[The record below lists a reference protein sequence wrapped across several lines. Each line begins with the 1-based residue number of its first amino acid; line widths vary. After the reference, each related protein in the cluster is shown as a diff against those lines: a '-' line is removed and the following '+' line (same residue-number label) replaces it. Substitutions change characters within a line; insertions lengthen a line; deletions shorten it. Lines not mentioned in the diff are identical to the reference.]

1 MLLLVG
7 RHSTLRKSSLVPQ
20 GVRRKACAIFS
31 SKGVRCF
38 RLEND
43 RTGRGCQ
50 GVLPTKREL
59 VLGVIDRGIT
69 AADSNGVGD
78 ELHDVLFLER
88 GHLRE
93 VKDKPV
99 VQTQGQTVIA
109 LS

>member
-78 ELHDVLFLER
+78 ELHDGVLPLAR
-88 GHLRE
+88 TPSWRSLPTPLRSE
-93 VKDKPV
+93 EHTSEL
-99 VQTQGQTVIA
+99 Q
-109 LS
+109 S